1 MTKNFFVRTAAAG
14 IAALVLCGSAVADTW
29 RVATEGTFPPFEFYN
44 STTGEIQ
51 GFEVDLVREM
61 AKVMKKDLKLET
73 MGFDAIIPA
82 ILSGT
87 IDTGA
92 AGFSITP
99 ERAKRVL
106 FTIPFYKSGLT
117 IVVPK
122 GNPKNIQSFDDL
134 KGKKISVQLGT
145 TSMSFAKKI
154 QDALLNMIAGNADA
168 VINDKPV
175 TDYIMTQNKQIAESC
190 LHLKPIATADLF
202 AMVTSKQNTK
212 LKAEMDKALKQLKAD
227 GTFNKLHEKWFGV
240 PADPELP

>member
-1 MTKNFFVRTAAAG
+1 
-14 IAALVLCGSAVADTW
+14 
-29 RVATEGTFPPFEFYN
+29 
-44 STTGEIQ
+44 
-51 GFEVDLVREM
+51 
-61 AKVMKKDLKLET
+61 

-106 FTIPFYKSGLT
+106 FSIPFYKSGLT

-134 KGKKISVQLGT
+134 KEEDSVQLGT

-154 QDALLNMIAGNADA
+154 QDAQVTTFNGAGDALLNMIAGNADA

-190 LHLKPIATADLF
+190 LHLKPIVTADLF

>member
-1 MTKNFFVRTAAAG
+1 
-14 IAALVLCGSAVADTW
+14 
-29 RVATEGTFPPFEFYN
+29 
-44 STTGEIQ
+44 
-51 GFEVDLVREM
+51 
-61 AKVMKKDLKLET
+61 

-154 QDALLNMIAGNADA
+154 QDAQVTTFNGAGDALLNMIAGDADA